1 MGSTSGLRHELH
13 EDSNKGVYTW
23 LNVLLVDA
31 LLCFASFNV
40 CLFSIDHIMT
50 LTNERYFSI
59 KH

>member
-31 LLCFASFNV
+31 LLCFASFDV
-40 CLFSIDHIMT
+40 CLFSIDHISYHDIDKRKIFF
-50 LTNERYFSI
+50 L
-59 KH
+59 